1 MCLRIFCPVSSFY
14 QKKTQGYSCH
24 PMGKGFWTLLMCDVL
39 WHKNMEEHET
49 QFLTLWQTNIAIEHG
64 HL

>member
-24 PMGKGFWTLLMCDVL
+24 PMGKGFWTLLMCYDTRI
-39 WHKNMEEHET
+39 WRNMKPSSLPSGK
-49 QFLTLWQTNIAIEHG
+49 LT
-64 HL
+64 